1 VDLVVTSIVEF
12 VVEIALFFVLV
23 FIGVKIRDMIRNS
36 SSRFLNPEE
45 FLPLEEVQTLKQVF
59 YLILM
64 ALCFIYLFYFI
75 SIFDN
80 SWIYFVAFDI
90 LLSLYIAVT
99 FEKTSQMHKIIL
111 LLLVPFG
118 SLTYALFDGIS
129 LTYIVDFIHFPVFI
143 YFIKYYY
150 GKFQEYTFSNGLGVT
165 VVLTFVIVFISF
177 FVTQFA
183 ENKGPLDALVM
194 ASNAFTSNGYTVL
207 GQSALGKLNSV
218 FLVWGGYIISGAGS
232 ATLTAAILVRK
243 FNRRLDELE
252 RLLED
257 GGEE

>member
-1 VDLVVTSIVEF
+1 
-12 VVEIALFFVLV
+12 
-23 FIGVKIRDMIRNS
+23 
-36 SSRFLNPEE
+36 
-45 FLPLEEVQTLKQVF
+45 
-59 YLILM
+59 
-64 ALCFIYLFYFI
+64 
-75 SIFDN
+75 
-80 SWIYFVAFDI
+80 
-90 LLSLYIAVT
+90 
-99 FEKTSQMHKIIL
+99 
-111 LLLVPFG
+111 
-118 SLTYALFDGIS
+118 
-129 LTYIVDFIHFPVFI
+129 
-143 YFIKYYY
+143 
-150 GKFQEYTFSNGLGVT
+150 
-165 VVLTFVIVFISF
+165 LTFVIVFISF